1 MDIILTI
8 SHRPVTHMTKNKTTQ
23 PNKPAEKKD
32 ENRETKILNVLC
44 NTSILLMTIMTEA
57 FSEMFTTISK
67 EMMTAVATGLGAP
80 EDATKKIDALHQQL
94 PDHLRKEL
102 ITMKNDLAK
111 HLMEKKAE
119 LSPLLADPIFDQGVA
134 IVERTPFSLPLL
146 TQDLDEH
153 SLLGYLTLLQTND
166 PRATTMLKE
175 LLEWMNSLPQPEK
188 KEKK

>member
-1 MDIILTI
+1 
-8 SHRPVTHMTKNKTTQ
+8 MTKNKTTQ
-23 PNKPAEKKD
+23 PDKPAEKKD

-57 FSEMFTTISK
+57 FSEMFTTLSK

-80 EDATKKIDALHQQL
+80 EDSTKKIDALHQQL

-119 LSPLLADPIFDQGVA
+119 LSPLLADPIFDHGVA

-153 SLLGYLTLLQTND
+153 SLLGYLALIQTND
-166 PRATTMLKE
+166 PRATAMLKE
-175 LLEWMNSLPQPEK
+175 LLEWMNTLPQPEK
-188 KEKK
+188 NEK